1 MIGWFDLPPL
11 FMVLSRMRFPMIRKR
26 EQKTLLFPLI
36 WRGFFLSLFC
46 CSASLYAAE
55 PIAVVAT
62 LPVLKGFTEEIGGA
76 HVRVSSLISGME
88 SEHTYTPKPSDVI
101 AIRRARL
108 LIKIGLGLEVW
119 IDPIIKNAD
128 RVDLPVVITS
138 QGVSLLN
145 DSAHALEHPGES
157 LANPHIWL
165 DPENVKIMIRNI
177 VEGLIRVDPAH
188 EDDYIQ
194 NQSRYIRDLDLL
206 VKELME
212 TVKALPD
219 KAIITHHPAWP
230 YFSRRFG
237 FIIKGDILSQI
248 GSRPSARH
256 IGGLI
261 DLIRKEGVRVIV
273 SEPQLSPKI
282 PRILADETGAT
293 IVVLSPLP
301 GAIPGT
307 ETYFD
312 LLRHNTQVLV
322 AALRGS

>member
-1 MIGWFDLPPL
+1 LPPL
-11 FMVLSRMRFPMIRKR
+11 FMVLSLMRFPTIIKR
-26 EQKTLLFPLI
+26 VKKVLLFPLI
-36 WRGFFLSLFC
+36 WSGFFFSLVF

-76 HVRVSSLISGME
+76 HVKVSSLISGLE

-101 AIRRARL
+101 ALQRARL

-119 IDPIIKNAD
+119 IDPLIENAN

-145 DSAHALEHPGES
+145 DSSHALEHPGEPV
-157 LANPHIWL
+157 ANPHIWL

-177 VEGLIRVDPAH
+177 VEGLIKVDPAH
-188 EDDYIQ
+188 EDDFIQ
-194 NQSRYIRDLDLL
+194 NQSRYVRDLDLL

-256 IGGLI
+256 IAGLI
-261 DLIRKEGVRVIV
+261 ALIRKEEVRVIV

-282 PRILADETGAT
+282 PKILADETGAT

>member
-1 MIGWFDLPPL
+1 MIGWFDLPPP
-11 FMVLSRMRFPMIRKR
+11 FMVLSRMRFPTTRKR
-26 EQKTLLFPLI
+26 TPKARLSLLI
-36 WRGFFLSLFC
+36 WNGFFFSLVLW
-46 CSASLYAAE
+46 AGPLYAAE

-76 HVRVSSLISGME
+76 HVTVTSLISGLE

-101 AIRRARL
+101 AIRHARL

-119 IDPIIKNAD
+119 VDPLIENAD
-128 RVDLPVVITS
+128 RSDLPVVITS
-138 QGVSLLN
+138 QGVSLVN
-145 DSAHALEHPGES
+145 DRAHALEHPGES
-157 LANPHIWL
+157 TANPHIWL
-165 DPENVKIMIRNI
+165 DPENAKIMIRNI
-177 VEGLIRVDPAH
+177 VEGLVKIDPAH
-188 EDDYIQ
+188 EDDFIQ
-194 NQSRYIRDLDLL
+194 NQSRYLLALDLL

-212 TVKALPD
+212 TVNALPD

-261 DLIRKEGVRVIV
+261 ELIRKEGVRVIV

-282 PRILADETGAT
+282 PNILADETGAT
-293 IVVLSPLP
+293 VVVLSPLP

-312 LLRHNTQVLV
+312 LIRHNTQVLV

>member
-1 MIGWFDLPPL
+1 MH
-11 FMVLSRMRFPMIRKR
+11 FPTTTK
-26 EQKTLLFPLI
+26 KTPQALLFPSI
-36 WRGFFLSLFC
+36 QGGIFFSIVLW
-46 CSASLYAAE
+46 AVPLYATE
-55 PIAVVAT
+55 PISVVAT
-62 LPVLKGFTEEIGGA
+62 LPVLKDFTEEIGGR
-76 HVRVSSLISGME
+76 HVAVTSLIKGLE

-108 LIKIGLGLEVW
+108 LVKIGLGLEVW
-119 IDPIIKNAD
+119 VDPLIENAD
-128 RVDLPVVITS
+128 RTDLPVVITS
-138 QGVSLLN
+138 EGVSLV
-145 DSAHALEHPGES
+145 DDVSHALEHPGES
-157 LANPHIWL
+157 TANPHIWL
-165 DPENVKIMIRNI
+165 DPENAKIMIRNI
-177 VEGLIRVDPAH
+177 VEGLIKIDPEH
-188 EDDYIQ
+188 KDDFIQ
-194 NQSRYIRDLDLL
+194 NQSHYLRELDIL
-206 VKELME
+206 VRELME
-212 TVKALPD
+212 TVNVLPD

-261 DLIRKEGVRVIV
+261 ELIRKEGIRVIV

-282 PRILADETGAT
+282 PKILADETGAKV
-293 IVVLSPLP
+293 VVLSPLP

-312 LLRHNTQVLV
+312 LIRHNTQALV

>member
-1 MIGWFDLPPL
+1 MIGWFDLSPL
-11 FMVLSRMRFPMIRKR
+11 FMVLSRMLFSTIRTR
-26 EQKTLLFPLI
+26 GSGALLFL
-36 WRGFFLSLFC
+36 FLLLSTGP
-46 CSASLYAAE
+46 LYAAE
-55 PIAVVAT
+55 PITIVAT
-62 LPVLKGFTEEIGGA
+62 LPVLKGFAEKIGGA
-76 HVRVSSLISGME
+76 HVKVTSLISGLE

-101 AIRRARL
+101 ALRHARL

-119 IDPIIKNAD
+119 VDPLIENAD
-128 RVDLPVVITS
+128 RVDLPVVVTS
-138 QGVSLLN
+138 QGVSLVD
-145 DSAHALEHPGES
+145 DSSHALEHPGES
-157 LANPHIWL
+157 TANPHIWL
-165 DPENVKIMIRNI
+165 DPENAKIMIQNI
-177 VEGLIRVDPAH
+177 VEGLIKIDPVH
-188 EDDYIQ
+188 EDDFIE
-194 NQSRYIRDLDLL
+194 NQSRYVRELDFL
-206 VKELME
+206 VNELME

-256 IGGLI
+256 LGDLI
-261 DLIRKEGVRVIV
+261 ELIRKEGIRVIV

-282 PRILADETGAT
+282 PKILADETGAT

-312 LLRHNTQVLV
+312 LIRHNTQVLV